1 MFGFICYALLTIS
14 DVPFCNHALSALSAA
29 LMVLQAKDTDTAGL
43 QILPMEQL
51 VCIDSPTILELLY
64 VQLHNTNK
72 IEVASLVQTQLVFV
86 QLVSASVFVDELLNF
101 WSVWVKSKFLGWN
114 SDTCNVMTFH
124 SKKCN
129 LYNEHHLLWCLRMMK
144 AGLLDNDE
152 IFL

>member
-1 MFGFICYALLTIS
+1 MFGFICNALMTMS
-14 DVPFCNHALSALSAA
+14 DVPFCNHALSA

>member
-1 MFGFICYALLTIS
+1 MCS
-14 DVPFCNHALSALSAA
+14 
-29 LMVLQAKDTDTAGL
+29 GL